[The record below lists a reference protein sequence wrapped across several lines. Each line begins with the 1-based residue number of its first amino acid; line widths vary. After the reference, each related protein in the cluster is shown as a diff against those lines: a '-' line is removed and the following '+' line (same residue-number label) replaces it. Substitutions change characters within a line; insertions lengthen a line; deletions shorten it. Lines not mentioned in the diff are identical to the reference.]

1 MKKTDKSGS
10 LLRRR
15 DSFGLVFLTPWLI
28 GFLMFFLYPFLRAV
42 LLSLQKVT
50 FLSDGGFSTAFIGVD
65 NYLVALTKDEKF
77 LPLAAGSILDLFINV
92 PVCLIFSFFV
102 AVLLRQKFRGN
113 SLVKAIFFLPVILGT
128 GVFLSVQTD
137 TSAVSG
143 MALDSAMQEGIGSM
157 QMLQSMNLVNILQDI
172 GIPASVTE
180 YITGPVDRIYNVISL
195 SGVQIFIF
203 LAGLNAISPTVYEAA
218 YIEGASGW
226 VAFWKITFPMV
237 SPVIV
242 VNVVYSLIDNFTM
255 STNETMTYIFDTAF
269 SNFDYGLS
277 SAMALLSG
285 TCNHCGNRYAGNF
298 QTGSL
303 SIMRREAL
311 S

>member
-137 TSAVSG
+137 TSAVSE

-203 LAGLNAISPTVYEAA
+203 LAGLNAISPSVYEAA

-277 SAMALLSG
+277 SAMAWLYCLVLAIIVGIAMLVISK
-285 TCNHCGNRYAGNF
+285 RVVY
-298 QTGSL
+298 QS
-303 SIMRREAL
+303 
-311 S
+311 

>member
-1 MKKTDKSGS
+1 MKKMHKSGS

-15 DSFGLVFLTPWLI
+15 DSFGLVFLIPWLI

-42 LLSLQKVT
+42 ILSLQKVT
-50 FLSDGGFSTAFIGVD
+50 FLSDGGFSTVFIGLE
-65 NYLVALTKDEKF
+65 NYLTALTKDEKF

-113 SLVKAIFFLPVILGT
+113 ALIKAIFFLPVILGT

-137 TSAVSG
+137 TSAVTG
-143 MALDSAMQEGIGSM
+143 MALDSAMQEGVGSM

-172 GIPASVTE
+172 GIPSSITE

-203 LAGLNAISPTVYEAA
+203 LAGLNSISPSVYEAA

-277 SAMALLSG
+277 SAMAWLYCLVLAIIVGIAMLVISK
-285 TCNHCGNRYAGNF
+285 RVVY
-298 QTGSL
+298 QS
-303 SIMRREAL
+303 
-311 S
+311 